1 MPTKVSV
8 LTSVYNGENYIAQC
22 VDSVLNQTFRN
33 FEYIV
38 LDDGSTDQTLKILK
52 KYTDPRL
59 RVIHQENLGIPR
71 SLNKGVSLCHSDLI
85 AHLDADDY
93 ARSDWLGKQFEF
105 MHQNKSV
112 AFCGSRFEELLNGKL
127 YPQSYP
133 FLEMDQEIRDN
144 LCYMNSVPHSFVI
157 FRKAL
162 FLKVGGYDP
171 KLVIAHDYDLWI
183 RLLEKGKGHNWEG
196 NLGVVRIH
204 ESSTSKKKERV
215 MIREVFIVQWRA
227 YRKLGGSFL
236 KMVKSLSKR
245 ALAWFVPSAIRSY
258 FRINIRKSGG
268 GSF

>member
-52 KYTDPRL
+52 KYSDPRL
-59 RVIHQENLGIPR
+59 RIIHQKNLGIPR

-93 ARSDWLGKQFEF
+93 VRSDWLGKQFEF
-105 MHQNKSV
+105 MSQNKDV
-112 AFCGSRFEELLNGKL
+112 AFCGSRFEELFNGSL

-133 FLEMDQEIRDN
+133 FLETDHEIRHN
-144 LCYMNSVPHSFVI
+144 LCYINSVPHSFII
-157 FRKAL
+157 FRKSL

-183 RLLEKGKGHNWEG
+183 RLLEKGKGHNWNES
-196 NLGVVRIH
+196 LGVARIH
-204 ESSTSKKKERV
+204 GLSTSKKKERT
-215 MIREVFIVQWRA
+215 MILEVFIVQWRA
-227 YRKLGGSFL
+227 YRKLGGIFW
-236 KMVKSLSKR
+236 KMVGSLSKR
-245 ALAWFVPSAIRSY
+245 ALAWFVPSVIRSF
-258 FRINIRKSGG
+258 FRANIRKSGG